1 MPRADSARRSLGEG
15 CPTQCVWDVFA
26 DVMAITK
33 CRAVENTPSLTVRR
47 MAPIFR
53 GWIEAKAGAEKLP
66 LHGYWTLPARDLWQT
81 GYRRR
86 ADDRSGR

>member
-1 MPRADSARRSLGEG
+1 VRDAPHN
-15 CPTQCVWDVFA
+15 VWDVFA

-53 GWIEAKAGAEKLP
+53 GLIEAKGGAEKLP
-66 LHGYWTLPARDLWQT
+66 LHGYWTLPARDLWQM

>member
-1 MPRADSARRSLGEG
+1 
-15 CPTQCVWDVFA
+15 
-26 DVMAITK
+26 
-33 CRAVENTPSLTVRR
+33 

-53 GWIEAKAGAEKLP
+53 GLIEAKGGAEKLP
-66 LHGYWTLPARDLWQT
+66 LHGYWTLPARDLWQM

>member
-1 MPRADSARRSLGEG
+1 
-15 CPTQCVWDVFA
+15 
-26 DVMAITK
+26 
-33 CRAVENTPSLTVRR
+33 

-53 GWIEAKAGAEKLP
+53 GLIEAKGGAEKP
-66 LHGYWTLPARDLWQT
+66 LHGYWTLPARDLWQM

>member
-1 MPRADSARRSLGEG
+1 
-15 CPTQCVWDVFA
+15 
-26 DVMAITK
+26 
-33 CRAVENTPSLTVRR
+33 
-47 MAPIFR
+47 MAPIVR
-53 GWIEAKAGAEKLP
+53 GRIEAKGGAEKLP